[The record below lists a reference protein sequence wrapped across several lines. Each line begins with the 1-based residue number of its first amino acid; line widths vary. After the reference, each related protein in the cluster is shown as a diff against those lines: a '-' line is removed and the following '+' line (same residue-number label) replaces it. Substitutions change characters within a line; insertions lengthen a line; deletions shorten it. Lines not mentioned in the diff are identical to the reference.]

1 MEQDG
6 NLNTLGKLDAPI
18 IVITDSPGKHV
29 YETGGVMSASQM
41 KLLQR
46 VAKESA
52 IPGAEFRIITPCPNI
67 PDEISTSE
75 RKIGEFLAGYR
86 QEMLDAL
93 AESTNP
99 KLIITFG
106 KVALRQLMGKQVK
119 MMEARGSLTTCDA
132 TPGVAVL
139 PLLSPAHVLRRP
151 ENFPIFQGDFL
162 QVGTLRDEDWDVSVF
177 GTLTDSA
184 EYEWVTDLSHLIK
197 NRPKLFTL
205 DAETRGLEW
214 RNGRKAILCV
224 QITTRPGH
232 AYVVPLDKEYFNDP
246 KLRGNSTRHLPKLTD
261 AMIEK
266 LVSQLKDLCGD
277 HSIRIAGHNLKF
289 DIHHLLNYGVEISNW
304 AIDTMQ
310 LAFSVD
316 DNMQIKSLDECV
328 RRWVPEYAG
337 YADLFNEETDK
348 ANMHLVPHDKMLR
361 YAGGDTD
368 ATFRLAMALTAIS
381 KEDAR
386 QFNCFNRVQM
396 PALQTFVEMERA
408 GIMMDKQAL
417 RELGT
422 LFKKTEIELYGELT
436 KMAIKKAPEICR
448 KYAESKDGLKFT
460 PAFLIELLFG
470 EHGFKLK
477 PRVWTDGTRRLPI
490 DQRIPSTSANDHLPY
505 FEHVPFVS
513 KLIEYKK
520 LQKMRTG
527 YVGMEGGFTYKPIVR
542 LKNGKLPVAAER
554 IINERKD
561 DEFKYLL
568 EPVKDVPVA
577 PVAKSVPVR
586 RRSINTPSTIEAKEK
601 AKQDPNQ
608 PRFSD
613 FEPLK
618 VISDKLTLDED
629 GKLWKTTA
637 VEPSGFWQHLIGSD
651 IMHPFFRL
659 DNTVTG
665 RSSSNLQNIPKRDP
679 VMAKAFRKCF
689 KARPGNVLIECDL
702 SQAEL
707 RIMAWAANEK
717 NMLRIY
723 REGGDIHK
731 ATAAGIKGCSPDEV
745 TKMDRQ
751 GAKAVNFG
759 LIYLMWWTALQ
770 ATAKKSYGVNM
781 SAAVAEASYKGF
793 FAMYPGVAAYQK
805 STVEFVKKH
814 AYVRAL
820 HGALRRLPS
829 INSDDEGIRKEC
841 ERQSVNSPIQRFGSD
856 IGLMGLARFAR
867 DCPMDKMWPV
877 AFIHDAAVLECKE
890 EHAEEALS
898 AIRFY
903 MQSVPFQDWFDI
915 TPPIPITADAS
926 LGYNLAEMVE
936 REDVQAVAP
945 SWYRA
950 DLDAI

>member
-18 IVITDSPGKHV
+18 IIITDAPGKHV
-29 YETGGVMSASQM
+29 YETGGVMSAAQM

-46 VAKESA
+46 VAKESS

-75 RKIGEFLAGYR
+75 RKIGEFLAVYR
-86 QEMLDAL
+86 QEMLDAV
-93 AESTNP
+93 AESTDP

-106 KVALRQLMGKQVK
+106 KVALRQLMGRQVK

-132 TPGVAVL
+132 APGAAVL

-162 QVGTLRDEDWDVSVF
+162 QVGTLRDENWDASVF

-184 EYEWVTDLSHLIK
+184 EYEWVTDLSPLIK

-261 AMIEK
+261 AMIAK
-266 LVSQLKDLCGD
+266 LVAQLKDLCGD

-289 DIHHLLNYGVEISNW
+289 DIHHLLNYGVEIANW

-368 ATFRLAMALTAIS
+368 ATFRLATALVSLS

-396 PALQTFVEMERA
+396 PALEAFVGMERA
-408 GIMMDKQAL
+408 GIRMDKKAL
-417 RELGT
+417 TELGT
-422 LFKKTEIELYGELT
+422 LFKKTEVELYAELT
-436 KMAIKKAPEICR
+436 KMAIKKAPDICR

-470 EHGFKLK
+470 EHGFKLR
-477 PRVWTDGTRRLPI
+477 PRVWTDTTRRLPME
-490 DQRIPSTSANDHLPY
+490 QRIPSTSANDHLPY
-505 FEHVPFVS
+505 FEHVPFVA
-513 KLIEYKK
+513 KLIQYKK

-527 YVGMEGGFTYKPIVR
+527 YVGMEGGYTYKEIVR

-554 IINERKD
+554 IIND
-561 DEFKYLL
+561 NHSDEFKYLL
-568 EPVKDVPVA
+568 DPVKPTA
-577 PVAKSVPVR
+577 PAAKPSSVPVR
-586 RRSINTPSTIEAKEK
+586 RRSINTPSTAKP
-601 AKQDPNQ
+601 KQDLSQ
-608 PRFSD
+608 PRFSES
-613 FEPLK
+613 EPLK
-618 VISDKLTLDED
+618 AISDKLTLDAD
-629 GKLWKTTA
+629 GRLWKTTV
-637 VEPSGFWQHLIGSD
+637 VEPSGFWQHLIGGD

-679 VMAKAFRKCF
+679 IMAKAFRKCF
-689 KARPGNVLIECDL
+689 TARPGNVLIECDL

-731 ATAAGIKGCSPDEV
+731 STAAGIKGCSQDEV

-751 GAKAVNFG
+751 AAKAVNFG

-770 ATAKKSYGVNM
+770 ATAKTSYQVNM
-781 SAAVAEASYKGF
+781 SAAQAEASYKGF
-793 FAMYPGVAAYQK
+793 FAMYPGVAAYHK
-805 STVEFVKKH
+805 STIEFVKKN

-856 IGLMGLARFAR
+856 IGLMGLARFSR
-867 DCPMDKMWPV
+867 DCPKDKMWPV
-877 AFIHDAAVLECKE
+877 AFIHDAVVIECKE
-890 EHAEEALS
+890 EFAEEALS
-898 AIRFY
+898 AIKFY
-903 MQSVPFQDWFDI
+903 MQSVPFQDWFGI
-915 TPPIPITADAS
+915 TPPIPITADPS
-926 LGYNLAEMVE
+926 LGYNLAEMEE

-945 SWYRA
+945 GWYCPE
-950 DLDAI
+950 LDAV